1 VKTSRYHCA
10 IAVPIT
16 WTPHPGLYQI
26 NLLWPSRIDRAF
38 LRRYAR
44 SMNEI
49 ERQVPAGLIEQ
60 WAVHLRRQRSRAAD
74 TIWLLD
80 NGFTVHDG
88 RNGVPSADA
97 SARVRAEQE
106 AVVAEVSA
114 LLDQYDAINLRGSQF
129 P

>member
-1 VKTSRYHCA
+1 
-10 IAVPIT
+10 
-16 WTPHPGLYQI
+16 
-26 NLLWPSRIDRAF
+26 
-38 LRRYAR
+38 
-44 SMNEI
+44 MNEI

-88 RNGVPSADA
+88 RNGLTSADA

>member
-1 VKTSRYHCA
+1 M
-10 IAVPIT
+10 
-16 WTPHPGLYQI
+16 G
-26 NLLWPSRIDRAF
+26 
-38 LRRYAR
+38 
-44 SMNEI
+44 EI

-60 WAVHLRRQRSRAAD
+60 GAVHLRRQRSRAAD

-88 RNGVPSADA
+88 RNGVATVEA

-106 AVVAEVSA
+106 VIVAEVSA

-129 P
+129 G

>member
-1 VKTSRYHCA
+1 M
-10 IAVPIT
+10 
-16 WTPHPGLYQI
+16 G
-26 NLLWPSRIDRAF
+26 
-38 LRRYAR
+38 
-44 SMNEI
+44 EI

-88 RNGVPSADA
+88 RNGVATVEA

-106 AVVAEVSA
+106 VIVAEVSA

-129 P
+129 G

>member
-1 VKTSRYHCA
+1 M
-10 IAVPIT
+10 
-16 WTPHPGLYQI
+16 G
-26 NLLWPSRIDRAF
+26 
-38 LRRYAR
+38 
-44 SMNEI
+44 EI

-60 WAVHLRRQRSRAAD
+60 WAVHLRRERSRAAD

-88 RNGVPSADA
+88 RNGVATVEA

-106 AVVAEVSA
+106 VIVAEVSA

-129 P
+129 G

>member
-1 VKTSRYHCA
+1 VKTSRYYCA
-10 IAVPIT
+10 IAVPVT
-16 WTPHPGLYQI
+16 WTSHPGLHQI
-26 NLLWPSRIDRAF
+26 NLLPPSRIDRAF

>member
-1 VKTSRYHCA
+1 M
-10 IAVPIT
+10 
-16 WTPHPGLYQI
+16 G
-26 NLLWPSRIDRAF
+26 
-38 LRRYAR
+38 
-44 SMNEI
+44 EI

-80 NGFTVHDG
+80 NRFTVHDG
-88 RNGVPSADA
+88 RNGVATVEA

-106 AVVAEVSA
+106 VIVAEVSA

-129 P
+129 G

>member
-1 VKTSRYHCA
+1 M
-10 IAVPIT
+10 
-16 WTPHPGLYQI
+16 G
-26 NLLWPSRIDRAF
+26 
-38 LRRYAR
+38 
-44 SMNEI
+44 EI

-88 RNGVPSADA
+88 RNGVATVEA
-97 SARVRAEQE
+97 SVRVRAEQE
-106 AVVAEVSA
+106 VIVAEVSA

-129 P
+129 G